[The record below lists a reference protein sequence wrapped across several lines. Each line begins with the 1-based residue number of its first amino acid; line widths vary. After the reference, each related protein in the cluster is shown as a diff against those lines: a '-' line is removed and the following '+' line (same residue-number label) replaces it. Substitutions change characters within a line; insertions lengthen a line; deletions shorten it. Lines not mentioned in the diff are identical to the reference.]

1 MCVCV
6 GGGGVLIMAMATDA
20 CWGGHFVSNHAFCC
34 RTGFLW
40 RTSVIIVCHASGCTE
55 MGLGLNQFYRS
66 VIFAVCRITEALI
79 TRIWRWYLTS
89 FATAKWWRHQ
99 MESFPRYWR
108 FVRGIRRSSANSPH
122 KGQWQILMFSL
133 ICARINGWVNSREAG
148 NLRRHHAHYDI
159 IVVKLGRGHKS
170 NINVI
175 ERSSSHWRRN

>member
-1 MCVCV
+1 MDKKSQEVCVCV
-6 GGGGVLIMAMATDA
+6 WGGGGGGGVLIMVMATDA

-99 MESFPRYWR
+99 MEKF
-108 FVRGIRRSSANSPH
+108 SALLTICAGNSPVTGEFPTQRPVTNFDVFFDLRQN
-122 KGQWQILMFSL
+122 KRLSKQSW
-133 ICARINGWVNSREAG
+133 GW
-148 NLRRHHAHYDI
+148 
-159 IVVKLGRGHKS
+159 
-170 NINVI
+170 
-175 ERSSSHWRRN
+175 